1 MKVLRICCHHGTYL
15 GKYDAKFLSY
25 LRLRQWMNMIEL
37 RMASMAFQS
46 SGQFWYFGWKCVRS
60 DSCWTFKI
68 QNIDKGRTAR
78 KWKGDML
85 ETVWNIQEM
94 VWNGGKMA
102 RRDPVSPVIK
112 EVVIKTVVNKGAMA
126 LWKLSN
132 GGGWKWIK
140 MDSGLWVLKIDGP
153 IDGVP

>member
-1 MKVLRICCHHGTYL
+1 
-15 GKYDAKFLSY
+15 
-25 LRLRQWMNMIEL
+25 MNIIEL

-46 SGQFWYFGWKCVRS
+46 SGQFWYFGW
-60 DSCWTFKI
+60 TFKI
-68 QNIDKGRTAR
+68 QNIDKDRTAR
-78 KWKGDML
+78 KWKGGMQ

-102 RRDPVSPVIK
+102 RRDPVRPVIK

-140 MDSGLWVLKIDGP
+140 MDSTLSNLES
-153 IDGVP
+153 